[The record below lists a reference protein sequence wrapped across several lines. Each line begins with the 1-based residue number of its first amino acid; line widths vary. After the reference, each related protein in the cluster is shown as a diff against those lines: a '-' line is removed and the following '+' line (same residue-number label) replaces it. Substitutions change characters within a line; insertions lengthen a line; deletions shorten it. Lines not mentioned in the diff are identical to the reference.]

1 MTEIRYANQ
10 FSWQRIRLWEE
21 LGNGSAKPFTDKLG
35 IKLYDPPSDGV
46 NVRGGE
52 YTAMNGFFVGMIIHI
67 DVNTASEDS
76 ICEFVKIPFS
86 AYNTETTLGTVTIPA
101 GETGCF
107 FSDNLSENSRTFSRK
122 DVLRLNVRVSDTGGS
137 TGEEVGG
144 WQFLIG
150 WENELGINK
159 HSEDI

>member
-1 MTEIRYANQ
+1 MTDIRYANQ
-10 FSWQRIRLWEE
+10 FSWQRIRDYET
-21 LGNGSAKPFTDKLG
+21 LGDGQAKPFLQKLG
-35 IKLYDPPSDGV
+35 IKLYPHASSGI

-52 YTAMNGFFVGMIIHI
+52 YSAMNGFFVGIIIHI
-67 DVNTASEDS
+67 DVNTATKDS

-107 FSDNLSENSRTFSRK
+107 FSDNLSENSRTFKRK
-122 DVLRLNVRVSDTGGS
+122 DILRLNIRVSDTGGS
-137 TGEEVGG
+137 SGEKVGG

-150 WENELGINK
+150 WENELGIRDQD
-159 HSEDI
+159 EDI